1 VTNWQATVTAM
12 ETPVAQLDKPLK
24 TVSRPSKA
32 LFGVLTLLYLGFLII
47 AYNSFLDAWQT
58 NDWDSFNGLVSFVV
72 RMLALLPLILGV
84 PLKQLLEGS
93 DTVLKVR
100 RAAIAGD
107 DALAPPA
114 AQPDP
119 AVSQDVFVSQD
130 DLLYF
135 RGPSGGR
142 QAARRL
148 GAVLFL
154 IIGSLLALFTML
166 IALVAWRDPIGL
178 LSIAIFGGLAMFAL
192 VPGFVFLAHGRQSRT
207 MHVRADDVGLCWRQ
221 RRRCVSITW
230 QELQAFS
237 TVHYRRN
244 KDGLHYDIYALDA
257 PGAVLAWQLTKTS
270 SDDERAAH
278 RYLST
283 MIVARTSLRLRDL
296 TESIEKLEQEAVAAR
311 KGSRSTRPEPL
322 QFPLPTVPAT
332 VPPLPEPPIPHAPV
346 ARNRPKISL
355 GCAGSVLLMLPA
367 LLLFPLG
374 WGAQQYEPHYY
385 AALVQR
391 VHAEQPKYQDTLTRD
406 SGAWWVTQPRT
417 DDPRKLIFSGT
428 GYQLGGGPSSK
439 FVDSSLSVIYGD
451 VATQVTVQEMGSDP
465 QNDGAGLE
473 LRVREPPVTGAYP
486 DKMVAYYVTTGGMW
500 FLWNYRY
507 VDDNANDNWDLVD
520 SGHSSAIHTGSNTT
534 NQLLVIAHGSQFI
547 LYANDTFLA
556 TETVDGASDSGYIGV
571 YSNDAALTARFT
583 NFAIYPLP
591 SLAPPLPW
599 AS

>member
-1 VTNWQATVTAM
+1 
-12 ETPVAQLDKPLK
+12 
-24 TVSRPSKA
+24 A
-32 LFGVLTLLYLGFLII
+32 LF
-47 AYNSFLDAWQT
+47 AA
-58 NDWDSFNGLVSFVV
+58 LV
-72 RMLALLPLILGV
+72 IG
-84 PLKQLLEGS
+84 QS
-93 DTVLKVR
+93 DTALIVLVISGAMAVPFIVPGIFLLR
-100 RAAIAGD
+100 NASRAH
-107 DALAPPA
+107 
-114 AQPDP
+114 
-119 AVSQDVFVSQD
+119 
-130 DLLYF
+130 DLLI
-135 RGPSGGR
+135 S
-142 QAARRL
+142 
-148 GAVLFL
+148 VDE
-154 IIGSLLALFTML
+154 M
-166 IALVAWRDPIGL
+166 GL
-178 LSIAIFGGLAMFAL
+178 S
-192 VPGFVFLAHGRQSRT
+192 
-207 MHVRADDVGLCWRQ
+207 WRQ
-221 RRRCVSITW
+221 RRRHVHVSW
-230 QELQAFS
+230 HEAQAFT
-237 TVHYRRN
+237 TVAFPRLTERPRVE
-244 KDGLHYDIYALDA
+244 IFTLDA
-257 PGAVLAWQLTKTS
+257 PGAVLAWELTRDS

-278 RYLST
+278 RYLSG
-283 MIVARTSLRLRDL
+283 MIEARTSLRLRDL
-296 TESIEKLEQEAVAAR
+296 TASIEKLEQEAATAR
-311 KGSRSTRPEPL
+311 KGARSTRPEPL
-322 QFPLPTVPAT
+322 QFPLPTVRAT
-332 VPPLPEPPIPHAPV
+332 LPPPPDPPFPHAPIV
-346 ARNRPKISL
+346 RKRPRISL

-367 LLLFPLG
+367 LVLFPLG

-391 VHAEQPKYQDTLTRD
+391 VHAERPLYQDTLTRD
-406 SGAWWVTQPRT
+406 SGVWWVTQPQK

-473 LRVREPPVTGAYP
+473 LRVREPPFTGAYP

-500 FLWNYRY
+500 FLWDYRY

-571 YSNDAALTARFT
+571 YSNDAAITARFT